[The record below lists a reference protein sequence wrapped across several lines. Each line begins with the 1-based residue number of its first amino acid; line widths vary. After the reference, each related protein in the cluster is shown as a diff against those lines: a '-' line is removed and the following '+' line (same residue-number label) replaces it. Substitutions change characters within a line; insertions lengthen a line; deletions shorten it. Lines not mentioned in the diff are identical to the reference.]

1 MLSNSQTF
9 VPPINNSIQKAWE
22 MFNARAY
29 LHQYEKFGLSE
40 DDFIDSFAVV
50 EQMVADYSRL

>member
-1 MLSNSQTF
+1 
-9 VPPINNSIQKAWE
+9 

-50 EQMVADYSRL
+50 EQMAADYSRLWLEMI